1 MQENSNY
8 SKLNMVGSD
17 NLFTD
22 SDSTGR
28 GLRWP
33 RIFGTKLP
41 YEEIVW
47 ENRTAK
53 ITKGDGTIV
62 FEQKDVEVPNFW
74 SQTATDIVASKYFR
88 GQLNTP
94 DREFSAKQMIDRVAK
109 TIGYWGLKDGYFASS
124 EDCENFILDL
134 TWILINQYAAFN
146 SPVWFNVG
154 VHEKPQ
160 CSACQPYRAL
170 VSTPRGF
177 FKIGEIVENNLVGL
191 PVYDSHGVTKVVAVK
206 NNGIKRVLKIKLK
219 NGSFIEV
226 TGDHLVKAVYE
237 RRTKSDWFRADQL
250 KNGMRL
256 HLYPHRSISDNVGVS
271 DYGYNFQFATVTG
284 FASQT
289 FKDLTV
295 IKHDIA
301 SQIKI
306 SEAALAGWL
315 QADGFVGK
323 YDHGTNRSLT
333 LEFLTVNEDEK
344 NWVLAHLKNVFPDIH
359 AKIRITRTKLGTPI
373 TRIRLYGKN
382 LESFVNKY
390 DLLNRRDNIRVP
402 DILWKSGR
410 EAISAYLRSVFQA
423 EGFVSIRKI
432 NGQEAGRLAIA
443 TISKNWMQ
451 DIQILLLGLDI
462 YSRVKRKEEKRPNR
476 MDLYELAIS
485 NGSEK
490 KKFQEVIGF
499 ISNEKQTKL
508 ISSLTLRN
516 QKNIGNLREEE
527 IVSIDDMG
535 EQIVYDIQTES
546 GEYLSNNIAVHNC
559 FILAVEDNM
568 QSILDWYRDEGWIF
582 KYGSGAGTNLSKLR
596 SSREPLSK
604 GGFSSGPVSFMKGA
618 DGVANSIRSGGTT
631 RRAAKMVIL
640 NVDHPDIKNF
650 IYCKKIIE
658 DMTKALI
665 RSGIKDSITADI
677 FDPYTLLPYQ
687 NANNS
692 VRVNDEFMRAVQAD
706 GYWNLKSIT
715 TGEAV
720 ETIKARELMDWVADA
735 TWHSADPG
743 IQYDTTINEWHT
755 CPNTGRINASN
766 PCFTGDTLIYT
777 DRGLIRFDELHHHF
791 NSGEKIKVY
800 THDITNKN
808 KPENTVSLTEPLRVT
823 TTGINP
829 VYKLTF
835 SNGIEVKVTENHRF
849 WTKKGWIKAKDLNKN
864 DKVAVLDKDI
874 DFYRSSLKINADLEK
889 IYESGWGGRQTR
901 QFKKINLPKVWTS
914 PFAEYVGYM
923 VGDGSLVEAKDA
935 QHRLSTASV
944 VFGSQEEA
952 DELLPRFESMIQLM
966 NVQPQT
972 VAIPNGTIQLRV
984 NRTPFVR
991 FMKEIGV
998 KDERAHFKRV
1008 PPSIFQAPKHIIA
1021 GFLRGLFSAD
1031 GCVYNGKNYR
1041 YVGLG
1046 SVSKEILLEAQ
1057 QLLLSFGIQ
1066 SKIYPINKE
1075 PKSTFSYIKKDGT
1088 IMRYD
1093 SKPAYDLRIAGPSI
1107 LVFKEKIGFLLT
1119 SKQEKLD
1126 RVIKDHGFYKTNKK
1140 GQLRLKNIKFLG
1152 EELTYN
1158 LTEPKN
1164 HSYIVNGVIVA
1175 NCSEYMHLDN
1185 SACNLASLNL
1195 LKFLKMGG
1203 KFDID
1208 LFRKAVDTMI
1218 TAMDIIVDN
1227 ASYPTEKI
1235 GENARNY
1242 RELGLGYANLGATLM
1257 VLGLPY
1263 DSEKGRILA
1272 GQITSLMCGEA
1283 YRMSTTLSEIK
1294 GPFAGYE
1301 LNRDPMLGVIA
1312 KHLGESEKLFET
1324 SEMLGIEDGDLH
1336 LASRLVWRDALD
1348 LGRKY
1353 GIRNSQATV
1362 LAPTGTIA
1370 FLMDCDTTGVEPE
1383 LALVKYKKLVGGGTL
1398 KLVNNQI
1405 PLSLRRLGYSNEQI
1419 EDISKY
1425 LMDKETIEGA
1435 PHLKEE
1441 HVSVF
1446 DCSFKAQNG
1455 ERSIN
1460 YMGHIKMMS
1469 AAQPFIS
1476 GAISKTVNLP
1486 AEATV
1491 DDIKNVFMEGWR
1503 LGLKAIAVYRD
1514 GSKSIQPLNT
1524 KKEENNALVEKVN
1537 GYTRIKLPD
1546 ERPSITHKFN
1556 VGGFESYLTVG
1567 FYPDT
1572 MKPGE
1577 TFLVAAKEGSTV
1589 SGLFNTI
1596 ATLISMCLQSGIPL
1610 KTLVRKFKDVR
1621 FDPAGFTNNPEI
1633 PTAKSITD
1641 YVFRYL
1647 GMKYLKPEDKEELFG
1662 PDYTHNESVEV
1673 KETVHKSKSDS
1684 LLAELV
1690 SKQVVSIQINGNG
1703 KASSHTLITDAPAC
1717 VQCGT
1722 LMVRAGSCYSCPNCF
1737 ATTGVCN

>member
-1 MQENSNY
+1 MDN
-8 SKLNMVGSD
+8 

-22 SDSTGR
+22 NGLGQR

-33 RIFGTKLP
+33 RIFGSEHP

-53 ITKGDGTIV
+53 ITKGDGTVV
-62 FEQKDVEVPNFW
+62 FEQRDVEVPNFW

-88 GQLNTP
+88 GQLGAD
-94 DREFSAKQMIDRVAK
+94 DREYSAKQMIDRVAK
-109 TIGYWGLKDGYFASS
+109 TIGYWGLKDSYFATP

-160 CSACQPYRAL
+160 CSAC
-170 VSTPRGF
+170 
-177 FKIGEIVENNLVGL
+177 
-191 PVYDSHGVTKVVAVK
+191 
-206 NNGIKRVLKIKLK
+206 
-219 NGSFIEV
+219 
-226 TGDHLVKAVYE
+226 
-237 RRTKSDWFRADQL
+237 
-250 KNGMRL
+250 
-256 HLYPHRSISDNVGVS
+256 
-271 DYGYNFQFATVTG
+271 
-284 FASQT
+284 
-289 FKDLTV
+289 
-295 IKHDIA
+295 
-301 SQIKI
+301 
-306 SEAALAGWL
+306 
-315 QADGFVGK
+315 
-323 YDHGTNRSLT
+323 
-333 LEFLTVNEDEK
+333 
-344 NWVLAHLKNVFPDIH
+344 
-359 AKIRITRTKLGTPI
+359 
-373 TRIRLYGKN
+373 
-382 LESFVNKY
+382 
-390 DLLNRRDNIRVP
+390 
-402 DILWKSGR
+402 
-410 EAISAYLRSVFQA
+410 
-423 EGFVSIRKI
+423 
-432 NGQEAGRLAIA
+432 
-443 TISKNWMQ
+443 
-451 DIQILLLGLDI
+451 
-462 YSRVKRKEEKRPNR
+462 
-476 MDLYELAIS
+476 
-485 NGSEK
+485 
-490 KKFQEVIGF
+490 
-499 ISNEKQTKL
+499 
-508 ISSLTLRN
+508 
-516 QKNIGNLREEE
+516 
-527 IVSIDDMG
+527 
-535 EQIVYDIQTES
+535 
-546 GEYLSNNIAVHNC
+546 

-596 SSREPLSK
+596 SSKEPLSK

-631 RRAAKMVIL
+631 RRAAKMVVL
-640 NVDHPDIKNF
+640 NADHPDIKNF

-692 VRVNDEFMRAVQAD
+692 VRVNDAFMRAVQAD
-706 GYWNLKSIT
+706 GYWDLKGVT
-715 TGEAV
+715 TGKTI

-735 TWHSADPG
+735 AWHSADPG
-743 IQYDTTINEWHT
+743 MQYDTTINEWHT

-766 PCFTGDTLIYT
+766 PC
-777 DRGLIRFDELHHHF
+777 
-791 NSGEKIKVY
+791 
-800 THDITNKN
+800 
-808 KPENTVSLTEPLRVT
+808 
-823 TTGINP
+823 
-829 VYKLTF
+829 
-835 SNGIEVKVTENHRF
+835 
-849 WTKKGWIKAKDLNKN
+849 
-864 DKVAVLDKDI
+864 
-874 DFYRSSLKINADLEK
+874 
-889 IYESGWGGRQTR
+889 
-901 QFKKINLPKVWTS
+901 
-914 PFAEYVGYM
+914 
-923 VGDGSLVEAKDA
+923 
-935 QHRLSTASV
+935 
-944 VFGSQEEA
+944 
-952 DELLPRFESMIQLM
+952 
-966 NVQPQT
+966 
-972 VAIPNGTIQLRV
+972 
-984 NRTPFVR
+984 
-991 FMKEIGV
+991 
-998 KDERAHFKRV
+998 
-1008 PPSIFQAPKHIIA
+1008 
-1021 GFLRGLFSAD
+1021 
-1031 GCVYNGKNYR
+1031 
-1041 YVGLG
+1041 
-1046 SVSKEILLEAQ
+1046 
-1057 QLLLSFGIQ
+1057 
-1066 SKIYPINKE
+1066 
-1075 PKSTFSYIKKDGT
+1075 
-1088 IMRYD
+1088 
-1093 SKPAYDLRIAGPSI
+1093 
-1107 LVFKEKIGFLLT
+1107 
-1119 SKQEKLD
+1119 
-1126 RVIKDHGFYKTNKK
+1126 
-1140 GQLRLKNIKFLG
+1140 
-1152 EELTYN
+1152 
-1158 LTEPKN
+1158 
-1164 HSYIVNGVIVA
+1164 
-1175 NCSEYMHLDN
+1175 SEYMHLDN

-1195 LKFLKMGG
+1195 LKFLKVGA
-1203 KFDID
+1203 KFDVE
-1208 LFRKAVDTMI
+1208 LFRKAVDVMI
-1218 TAMDIIVDN
+1218 TAQDILIDN

-1283 YRMSTTLSEIK
+1283 YRMSAVLSDIK

-1301 LNRDPMLGVIA
+1301 LNREPMLGIVA

-1324 SEMLGIEDGDLH
+1324 SEMIGIEDEDLH
-1336 LASRLVWRDALD
+1336 LASRIVWHDALD

-1353 GIRNSQATV
+1353 GIRNSQMTV

-1370 FLMDCDTTGVEPE
+1370 FLMDCDTTGIEPE

-1405 PLSLRRLGYSNEQI
+1405 PLALRRLGYSNEQI
-1419 EDISKY
+1419 EDMSKY
-1425 LMDKETIEGA
+1425 LLEKETIEDA

-1441 HVSVF
+1441 HISVF

-1455 ERSIN
+1455 KRSIQ

-1491 DDIKNVFMEGWR
+1491 EDIKDVFMEGWR

-1524 KKEENNALVEKVN
+1524 KKEENNAFVEKIN

-1577 TFLVAAKEGSTV
+1577 TFLTTAKEGSTI

-1596 ATLISMCLQSGIPL
+1596 ATLISICLQSGVPL

-1621 FDPAGFTNNPEI
+1621 FDPAGFTNNPNI
-1633 PTAKSITD
+1633 PTAKSVTD

-1662 PDYTHNESVEV
+1662 PDYLPAEALAKAGAQSESVEV
-1673 KETVHKSKSDS
+1673 KEVSEPSKSDS

-1690 SKQVVSIQINGNG
+1690 SSPTVPVQVSGNG
-1703 KASSHTLITDAPAC
+1703 KAPGHILITDPLRQSYSEASAPAC